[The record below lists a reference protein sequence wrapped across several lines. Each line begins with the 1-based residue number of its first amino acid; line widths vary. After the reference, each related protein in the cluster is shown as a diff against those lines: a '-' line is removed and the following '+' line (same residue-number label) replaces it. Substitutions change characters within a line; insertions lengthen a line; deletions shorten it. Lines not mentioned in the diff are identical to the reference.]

1 MGKNPG
7 YYTTRTLT
15 STTKIHR
22 QQTQLPHKFHVERRK
37 VRWWLDVVLVDVSNV
52 LSEARKPSHIA
63 HINQV
68 MYKIISVSRF
78 LWVLKV
84 FIILWM

>member
-1 MGKNPG
+1 M
-7 YYTTRTLT
+7 
-15 STTKIHR
+15 
-22 QQTQLPHKFHVERRK
+22 
-37 VRWWLDVVLVDVSNV
+37 RWWLDVVLVDVSNV